1 MVLKLSDL
9 LPKPIELKISS
20 GEVYLFPITLENITS
35 YCANPNEPIGNR
47 LRNFLP
53 IFVSFSSTRNESNN
67 IVGLS
72 LDQAKLISED
82 ELNYLSQSYLESNF
96 LNFHFKNTLANLEI
110 KNSTQSFSVYLDF
123 VLNEISKQHED
134 IVKQRNQEFFNAVK
148 KTYFD
153 STHDASRMVSESMKN
168 IQILQQRERKQSDER
183 AEELEIARITRDM
196 SMQTSLML
204 QELTKAAEKM
214 LLDLEKRSEKADEST
229 RKSLR
234 IGLNSLYTAI
244 FFSGLALFVSLIS
257 YTQDESNNKSGDSWQ
272 VNVLKALSESNEE
285 QKATNK
291 ELHNL
296 RNDLK
301 KNQAT
306 KEPDGKTPLCQTSCR
321 L

>member
-20 GEVYLFPITLENITS
+20 GEVYLFPITLENIKS

-82 ELNYLSQSYLESNF
+82 ELNYLSQTYLESNF
-96 LNFHFKNTLANLEI
+96 LNFHFKNNLANLEI

-123 VLNEISKQHED
+123 VLNEISKQYED
-134 IVKQRNQEFFNAVK
+134 IVKQRNQEFFNAEK
-148 KTYFD
+148 KPYFD

-214 LLDLEKRSEKADEST
+214 LLDLEKRSEIADEST

-244 FFSGLALFVSLIS
+244 IFSGLALFVSLIS
-257 YTQDESNNKSGDSWQ
+257 YTQDKSNNKSGDSWQ

-291 ELHNL
+291 ELHIL

-301 KNQAT
+301 KNEAT
-306 KEPDGKTPLCQTSCR
+306 KEPDGKTK
-321 L
+321 